1 MRSSHC
7 VICPCKENSEM
18 ALSNELKT
26 QIRDAFMSLKDAMD
40 GFQLRGSQNKM
51 IAEIS
56 KTLAG
61 EYPDSNRILCVEAPT
76 GTGKT
81 FAYLLSAIPIA
92 KANGKK
98 LIISSANVALQEQLL
113 IKDLPEAKKY
123 CPVDFQYE
131 LVKGRSRYVCIRNL
145 ISLVE
150 ETAGDDL
157 LSNANLLFDEPP
169 KAYQMK
175 AMKDLL
181 SDYSAEQ
188 WNGEIDDLTRAPEH
202 NLWGKIA
209 CNRFTCT
216 AKNCEFYN
224 DCAFFKSRKKIAK
237 ADVIVANHDLVLAD
251 LSTGNTV
258 LPNVDESIFI
268 FDEAH
273 HLNAKA
279 LSHFSLSVST
289 EFMKSSIR
297 QTKGVIEQICKLSQ
311 QEVIDINIKQMDD
324 YLQDLTTLFKSLS
337 FDEDVHLFNQGQ
349 VDSAVAEIS
358 QHLDTLNTGN
368 LTRFTHL
375 KDSWTDYLRINPL
388 DKQISDTLNNAIGE
402 CEQHMIGINELLS
415 SFLQTDNAK
424 QSPYSRWISKSI
436 TNKKTNYT
444 LNSAQTDIS
453 GNLNDLIWSKVAGC
467 VLTSATLSSLGSFD
481 RLNKQLGLVKT
492 ENQYLRL
499 PSPFS
504 FEQVPFIVAK
514 FNANPTQIYEHTQEV
529 ASQLLMRIDDNEGTL
544 VLFASNKQMQ
554 MVADLVEN
562 KLKPNLLVQGEYSKK
577 LILEKHIHLRKQGQG
592 SVIFGL
598 DSFSEGVD
606 LKGDNLTHVIIVKL
620 RFSVPNSPIDKTLS
634 DYLQSQNRN
643 PFMEISLPDASL
655 KLIQACGR
663 LIRTETD
670 TGKITIFDNRLTTKF
685 YGKQLL
691 AALPN
696 YKIIIE

>member
-1 MRSSHC
+1 
-7 VICPCKENSEM
+7 M
-18 ALSNELKT
+18 ALSDELKG
-26 QIRDAFMSLKDAMD
+26 QIRGSFMSLKNDMD

-56 KTLAG
+56 KTLTG
-61 EYPDSNRILCVEAPT
+61 EYQDSNRILCVEAPT
-76 GTGKT
+76 GIGKT

-113 IKDLPEAKKY
+113 NKDLPEAKKY
-123 CPVDFQYE
+123 CLLDFQYE

-145 ISLVE
+145 INLVE
-150 ETAGDDL
+150 DNTNEDL

-169 KAYQMK
+169 GVHQLKEIQG
-175 AMKDLL
+175 LL
-181 SDYSAEQ
+181 SDYSAKK
-188 WNGEIDDLTRAPEH
+188 WNGEIDDLARTPEH
-202 NLWGKIA
+202 NLWGKVA

-216 AKNCEFYN
+216 AKNCDFYE
-224 DCAFFKSRKKIAK
+224 DCVFFKARKKITK
-237 ADVIVANHDLVLAD
+237 ADVIIANHDLVLAG

-273 HLNAKA
+273 HLNSKA
-279 LSHFSLSVST
+279 LSHFSLSAST

-297 QTKGVIEQICKLSQ
+297 QIKGVSEQICKLTQ
-311 QEVIDINIKQMDD
+311 QDAIEVDVKQMDG
-324 YLQDLTTLFKSLS
+324 YLQDLTVLFKALH

-349 VDSAVAEIS
+349 VDSSIIEIG
-358 QHLDTLNTGN
+358 QHLSTLTTGN
-368 LTRFTHL
+368 LARFVIL
-375 KDSWTDYLRINPL
+375 KNSWIDYLRIKPI
-388 DKQISDTLNNAIGE
+388 DKQTSDTLNNAIGE
-402 CEQHMIGINELLS
+402 CEQHMIGIHELLT
-415 SFLQTDNAK
+415 SFLQTNSAD
-424 QSPYSRWISKSI
+424 QSPYSRWISKNI

-453 GNLNDLIWSKVAGC
+453 TNLDSLIWSKVAGC

-481 RLNKQLGLVKT
+481 RLNKQLGLVKA

-504 FEQVPFIVAK
+504 FEQVPFIIAK
-514 FNANPTQIYEHTQEV
+514 FNANPTQVYEHTQEV
-529 ASQLLMRIDDNEGTL
+529 ASQLLKRIDANEGTL

-554 MVADLVEN
+554 MVEDLVEQ
-562 KLKPNLLVQGEYSKK
+562 KLEPHLLVQGEFSKK
-577 LILEKHIHLRKQGQG
+577 RILEKHINLRKQGQG

-598 DSFSEGVD
+598 DSFAEGVD
-606 LKGDNLTHVIIVKL
+606 LKGDNLTHVVIVKL
-620 RFSVPNSPIDKTLS
+620 RFSVPTSPIDKTLS

-670 TGKITIFDNRLTTKF
+670 SGKITIFDNRLVSKF
-685 YGKQLL
+685 YGKKLL
-691 AALPN
+691 NALPN
-696 YKIIIE
+696 YNVVIEK